1 MQNFA
6 FLDLFLNVV
15 RSSDLITFLS
25 LCILSENVCD
35 KGTSL
40 VFSKRFLRNRSSDNI
55 ESNTKTLCN
64 ENETRLLRKMVY
76 GAQRP
81 IQQYI
86 GQFYWWRKLEYPEK
100 TTDLSQ
106 VSEVTKFNIFYHM
119 LYRVHLRKNFYRKC
133 NFRRKIKICRKII
146 FVKRTLELSY
156 DNLE

>member
-1 MQNFA
+1 
-6 FLDLFLNVV
+6 
-15 RSSDLITFLS
+15 
-25 LCILSENVCD
+25 
-35 KGTSL
+35 
-40 VFSKRFLRNRSSDNI
+40 
-55 ESNTKTLCN
+55 
-64 ENETRLLRKMVY
+64 MVY

-156 DNLE
+156 DNLEWKS